1 MTKPDW
7 EAFWMM
13 RVWNVAKVVGKSPGE
28 VLAWDADEFAWAEA
42 IEGYQAEELR
52 KAQAHRRR

>member
-1 MTKPDW
+1 
-7 EAFWMM
+7 MM